1 METTNTKFAVN
12 FDALPDF
19 EVVPNVPVA
28 KWQEQMEHK
37 DEDSLLGEVIRFS
50 VRVARLTQAAVY
62 VDKNQPIKEIIPWAV
77 SIADTIGMSGY
88 GFYCASRWLA
98 YFWARQCEFA
108 EWYNDGQPKSGFV
121 PSQDL
126 IRALTKG
133 E

>member
-19 EVVPNVPVA
+19 EVAPNVPA
-28 KWQEQMEHK
+28 TKWQEQMEH
-37 DEDSLLGEVIRFS
+37 ESESSLLGEVIRFA
-50 VRVARLTQAAVY
+50 VRVARLTQAATE
-62 VDKNQPIKEIIPWAV
+62 VDKKPVKEIIPWAV
-77 SIADTIGMSGY
+77 SIADTGGISGH

-98 YFWARQCEFA
+98 YFWAHQCEFA
-108 EWYNDGQPKSGFV
+108 EWYNNGQPKSGFV

-126 IRALTKG
+126 IRTLAKG

>member
-19 EVVPNVPVA
+19 EVAPNVPA
-28 KWQEQMEHK
+28 TKWQEQMEH
-37 DEDSLLGEVIRFS
+37 ESESSLLGEVIRFAIK
-50 VRVARLTQAAVY
+50 VARLTQAATE
-62 VDKNQPIKEIIPWAV
+62 VDKKPIKEIIPWAV
-77 SIADTIGMSGY
+77 SIADTSSISGH

-98 YFWARQCEFA
+98 YFWSYRDELA

-126 IRALTKG
+126 IRTLTKG

>member
-1 METTNTKFAVN
+1 MRDNDFTVN

-19 EVVPNVPVA
+19 EVAPNVPAA

-37 DEDSLLGEVIRFS
+37 DESSPLGEVIRFS
-50 VRVARLTQAAVY
+50 IRVARLTQAAME
-62 VDKNQPIKEIIPWAV
+62 VDKKPIKEIIPWAV
-77 SIADTIGMSGY
+77 SIADTVDISGH

-98 YFWARQCEFA
+98 YFWVYQYEFVD
-108 EWYNDGQPKSGFV
+108 WFNRGKPDSGFV

-126 IRALTKG
+126 IRALTKS

>member
-19 EVVPNVPVA
+19 KVAPNISVTS
-28 KWQEQMEHK
+28 WQEQTKNK
-37 DEDSLLGEVIRFS
+37 DEDSLLGKVIRFAIK
-50 VRVARLTQAAVY
+50 VARLTQAAVE
-62 VDKNQPIKEIIPWAV
+62 VDKKPIEEIVPWAV
-77 SIADTIGMSGY
+77 SIADTIGISGH

-98 YFWARQCEFA
+98 YFWSYRDEFA
-108 EWYNDGQPKSGFV
+108 AWFNSGQPESSFV

-126 IRALTKG
+126 IRALTKS

>member
-1 METTNTKFAVN
+1 MRDKNFTVN
-12 FDALPDF
+12 FDRLPDF
-19 EVVPNVPVA
+19 EVAPNVPA
-28 KWQEQMEHK
+28 TKWQEQMEH
-37 DEDSLLGEVIRFS
+37 ESESSLLGEMIRFA
-50 VRVARLTQAAVY
+50 VRVARLTQAAME
-62 VDKNQPIKEIIPWAV
+62 VDKKPIKEIIPWAV
-77 SIADTIGMSGY
+77 SIADTSSISGH

-126 IRALTKG
+126 IRTLTKG

>member
-1 METTNTKFAVN
+1 MRDKNFTVN
-12 FDALPDF
+12 FDRLPDF
-19 EVVPNVPVA
+19 EVAPNVPA
-28 KWQEQMEHK
+28 TKWQEQMEH
-37 DEDSLLGEVIRFS
+37 ESESSLLGEVIRFA
-50 VRVARLTQAAVY
+50 VRVARLTQAAME
-62 VDKNQPIKEIIPWAV
+62 VDKKPIKEIIPWAV
-77 SIADTIGMSGY
+77 SIADTSSISGH

-126 IRALTKG
+126 IRALTKS